1 MAFDKYKL
9 YTESQIRDALE
20 NEDFSYIANIVIAQM
35 QEIQIPSEET
45 ISKASSENLDQYH
58 GAMWLRNEIIKQL
71 K

>member
-9 YTESQIRDALE
+9 YTESQIIDALE
-20 NEDFSYIANIVIAQM
+20 NEDFSYITNIVIAQM
-35 QEIQIPSEET
+35 QEIEIPSEET
-45 ISKASSENLDQYH
+45 ISKASSGNLDQYH